1 MKAFAWNVLTFSG
14 TAFISEFQ
22 ESNIPGMNVIIVL
35 LFLCIEFQRDEGWKD
50 KDPFLSCS
58 ALIQEVLPDKKIK
71 ISF

>member
-1 MKAFAWNVLTFSG
+1 MLTFSEK
-14 TAFISEFQ
+14 ASIPEFQ

-50 KDPFLSCS
+50 KDPFLNCS
-58 ALIQEVLPDKKIK
+58 ALIQEVLPHKKIK